1 MVKYSWFD
9 SAGHRLEWGQILRLR
24 EGKIVEMEDN
34 ASGRGGRRVARLF
47 DRRSD

>member
-1 MVKYSWFD
+1 MIRYSWFD
-9 SAGHRLEWGQILRLR
+9 AAGHRLEWGQILRLR